1 MNLVVTNPNQSIQ
14 FNPEKI
20 ELIKRTICEG
30 ATNDELQLFI
40 EQCRRTG
47 LDPVLRQIY
56 FIKNKK
62 TGKVQIQTSI
72 DGFRLVAERSG
83 VYEGQTAPQ
92 WCGEDG
98 VWRDVWLSK
107 TPPSAC
113 KIGVHKKGFREPL
126 VAVAIF
132 DEYAQKHKYDDQY
145 GKHKAGDLSGLWA
158 QMPALMLS
166 KVCES
171 LAIRKAFP
179 NDLSG
184 IYTREEM
191 AQAEEPVE
199 TAPTKKE
206 ITKIELPAA
215 MIAEAAQKSVSVENS
230 NNPPELSIG
239 TEYRVPFGKKY
250 VGKTIAE
257 IGMDDAIM
265 IVQYFNKKAH
275 EENRDHTAEESEFI
289 GHVENFIR
297 ESRKK

>member
-1 MNLVVTNPNQSIQ
+1 
-14 FNPEKI
+14 
-20 ELIKRTICEG
+20 
-30 ATNDELQLFI
+30 
-40 EQCRRTG
+40 
-47 LDPVLRQIY
+47 
-56 FIKNKK
+56 
-62 TGKVQIQTSI
+62 
-72 DGFRLVAERSG
+72 
-83 VYEGQTAPQ
+83 
-92 WCGEDG
+92 
-98 VWRDVWLSK
+98 
-107 TPPSAC
+107 
-113 KIGVHKKGFREPL
+113 
-126 VAVAIF
+126 
-132 DEYAQKHKYDDQY
+132 
-145 GKHKAGDLSGLWA
+145 
-158 QMPALMLS
+158 MPALMLS

-206 ITKIELPAA
+206 ITKLELPAA
-215 MIAEAAQKSVSVENS
+215 MIAEAPQKSVSVENS

-257 IGMDDAIM
+257 IGMDDSIM

-275 EENRDHTAEESEFI
+275 EENRDHTAEELEFI